1 MWCLLNGYRPPHEP
15 HGYRQSEE
23 SWGDD
28 YQAIEEDD
36 DDSDGVGVDN
46 DHSDD
51 DGNDGDDNRCSI
63 PDIDCI
69 FAHSR

>member
-36 DDSDGVGVDN
+36 DSDGVGVDD

-51 DGNDGDDNRCSI
+51 NGGGVMMMI
-63 PDIDCI
+63 MMVMTIDVLSPI
-69 FAHSR
+69 STV